1 MSVQNGK
8 KSEMPLLSPEKFHK
22 LPNSD
27 APVTDMILLLH
38 RHAIISTDI
47 LLNFRPICC
56 KLIDLTINNMINF
69 FLALGY
75 KLLED

>member
-1 MSVQNGK
+1 MSGK
-8 KSEMPLLSPEKFHK
+8 GKLLKRLNQK
-22 LPNSD
+22 LSNNK
-27 APVTDMILLLH
+27 ILLLR

-47 LLNFRPICC
+47 LLNFGPICC
-56 KLIDLTINNMINF
+56 KLIDLTINNMIDF